1 MDEIPL
7 DDLVLEIERVF
18 ERAKAEIAKEDIS
31 HFVSV
36 CVVLAF
42 DDGQKFQVVPAGV
55 GSEALTVVALSRT
68 LSHLLKNR
76 QYLELLALLVRRKEV
91 KELRRRLP
99 EMLDSLAGAMY
110 GAAQAVTDAKSQ
122 RRA

>member
-1 MDEIPL
+1 
-7 DDLVLEIERVF
+7 
-18 ERAKAEIAKEDIS
+18 
-31 HFVSV
+31 
-36 CVVLAF
+36 VLAF

-99 EMLDSLAGAMY
+99 EMLDLLEGAMY